1 MSWSYHFELV
11 SGIGANPSEWTRKFN
26 EVGKDGWEFVRIER
40 LVVAGRGELQ
50 YAIFKKAAG

>member
-11 SGIGANPSEWTRKFN
+11 SGMGAGPSEWTKKFN
-26 EVGKDGWEFVRIER
+26 EVGKDGWEFVRIEC

-50 YAIFKKAAG
+50 YAIFKKAAA